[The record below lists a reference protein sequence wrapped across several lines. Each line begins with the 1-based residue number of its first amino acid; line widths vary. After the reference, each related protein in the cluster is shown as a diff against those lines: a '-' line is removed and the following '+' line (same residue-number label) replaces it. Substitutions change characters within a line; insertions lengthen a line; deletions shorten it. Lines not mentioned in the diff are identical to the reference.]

1 MVKGAVL
8 SLTIPSWCELEEA
21 APGARFQGLLAALSR
36 VGIGTWY
43 FVQYRVNIYWAP
55 TTCQTPC

>member
-21 APGARFQGLLAALSR
+21 PPGARFQGLPAVLSR
-36 VGIGTWY
+36 VVGIDIWY
-43 FVQYRVNIYWAP
+43 FVQY
-55 TTCQTPC
+55 

>member
-21 APGARFQGLLAALSR
+21 APGARFQGLPAALSR
-36 VGIGTWY
+36 VGIGTWH
-43 FVQYRVNIYWAP
+43 FVQY
-55 TTCQTPC
+55 